1 MRAMWSGAVSFG
13 LVNIPVRLY
22 SATGGEAKLEFDL
35 IHEKDKSP
43 IRFARICKVEGEEV
57 PYQELVR
64 GYEYSDGEYVILT
77 DEDFQ
82 KADVTKTRSIQIMD
96 FVKETEIDDIFFE
109 KPYFLE
115 PDKGA
120 AKPYALL
127 REALRQ
133 SGMVGIASF
142 VLRNREHTAAIRPSG
157 DVLMLDQLRYAS
169 EIRSPESLKLPE
181 ASDIDKRELDLALA
195 LVNQLTDKWKPE
207 KYHDTYTEE
216 LRRLIEEKAQG
227 RVPVPKGEEPKPTEV
242 VNLMDVLKKSLEQQR
257 EKAA

>member
-22 SATGGEAKLEFDL
+22 SATGGETKLEFDL
-35 IHEKDKSP
+35 LHEKDKSP
-43 IRFARICKVEGEEV
+43 IRFARICKLEGEEV
-57 PYQELVR
+57 PYQELVK
-64 GYEYSDGEYVILT
+64 GFEYSDGEYVILT

-82 KADVTKTRSIQIMD
+82 KADVTKTRAIQIQD
-96 FVKETEIDDIFFE
+96 FVKEEEIDDIFFE

-120 AKPYALL
+120 AKAYALL

-142 VLRNREHTAAIRPSG
+142 VLRNREHIAAIRPSG
-157 DVLMLDQLRYAS
+157 NVLMLDQLRYPS
-169 EIRSPESLKLPE
+169 EIRKPEGLKLPE
-181 ASDIDKRELDLALA
+181 AAEIDQRELDLALA
-195 LVNQLTDKWKPE
+195 LVNQLTDEWKPE

-216 LRRLIEEKAQG
+216 LRRVIEEKAQG
-227 RVPVPKGEEPKPTEV
+227 RIPVPKGEEPRPTEV
-242 VNLMDVLKKSLEQQR
+242 VNLMDALKKSLEQR

>member
-1 MRAMWSGAVSFG
+1 MRAMWLGSISFG

-22 SATGGEAKLEFDL
+22 SATGGEAKLDFDL
-35 IHEKDKSP
+35 LHEKDKSP

-64 GYEYSDGEYVILT
+64 GYEYSDGEYVIVT

-82 KADVTKTRSIQIMD
+82 KANVMKTRAIQIMD

-127 REALRQ
+127 REALKQ

-142 VLRNREHTAAIRPSG
+142 VLRNREHIAAIRPSG
-157 DVLMLDQLRYAS
+157 DVLVLDQLRYAS

-181 ASDIDKRELDLALA
+181 SADIDKREMDLALA
-195 LVNQLTDKWKPE
+195 LVNQLTDEWKPE

-216 LRRLIEEKAQG
+216 LRRVIEEKAQG
-227 RVPVPKGEEPKPTEV
+227 RAPAPKGEEPKPTEV
-242 VNLMDVLKKSLEQQR
+242 VNLMDALKQSLEKEQA
-257 EKAA
+257 KAA

>member
-22 SATGGEAKLEFDL
+22 SGTGGETKLEFDL
-35 IHEKDKSP
+35 LHEKDKSP
-43 IRFARICKVEGEEV
+43 IRFARICKLEGEEV
-57 PYQELVR
+57 PYQELVK
-64 GYEYSDGEYVILT
+64 GYEYSDGEYVIMT
-77 DEDFQ
+77 NEDFR
-82 KADVTKTRSIQIMD
+82 KADVTKTRAIQIMD

-142 VLRNREHTAAIRPSG
+142 VLRNREHIAAIRPSG

-169 EIRSPESLKLPE
+169 EIRSPEGLKLPE
-181 ASDIDKRELDLALA
+181 AVDIDKRELDLALA
-195 LVNQLTDKWKPE
+195 LVNQLTDKWQPE

-216 LRRLIEEKAQG
+216 LRRIIEEKAQG
-227 RVPVPKGEEPKPTEV
+227 RVPAPKGEEPKPTEV
-242 VNLMDVLKKSLEQQR
+242 INLMDVLKKSLEQTK

>member
-43 IRFARICKVEGEEV
+43 IRFARICKLEGEEV

-64 GYEYSDGEYVILT
+64 GYEYSDGEYVVLT

-82 KADVTKTRSIQIMD
+82 KANVTRTRAIEILD

-133 SGMVGIASF
+133 SGMVGIARF
-142 VLRNREHTAAIRPSG
+142 VLRNREHIAAIRPSG
-157 DVLMLDQLRYAS
+157 NALVLDQLRYLS
-169 EIRSPESLKLPE
+169 EIRSAEGLKLPE
-181 ASDIDKRELDLALA
+181 AVDLDQREMDLARA
-195 LVNQLTDKWKPE
+195 LVNQLTDEWKPE

-216 LRRLIEEKAQG
+216 LRQLIEEKAAG
-227 RVPVPKGEEPKPTEV
+227 RVPAPKGEEPKPTEV
-242 VNLMDVLKKSLEQQR
+242 VNLMDVLKQSLER
-257 EKAA
+257 ERVKAA